1 MMKDSLRKAGA
12 AGKTLHGAPAL
23 RKSRGAARIRRTYNG
38 RTPWPLAVSQKIS
51 QLWKRYLAER
61 GYGGQRLEDL
71 RSKIYREL
79 DHGASSSSLSSSVK
93 MADVVQLLKMST
105 FVKTNLSS
113 SSREPAVAATDCSS
127 VCGWLCSSE
136 DRVDHAGLPVQRAGQ
151 QCAVHGWRCF
161 SGFTLEDVK
170 KSETRLCLHC
180 MQCRFMTC
188 SKCCL

>member
-1 MMKDSLRKAGA
+1 MTLSRLKKAPHTGPLRK
-12 AGKTLHGAPAL
+12 P
-23 RKSRGAARIRRTYNG
+23 RGAARIRRTYNG

-51 QLWKRYLAER
+51 KLWQTYLAER
-61 GYGGQRLEDL
+61 GYTAAAHRLENL

-79 DHGASSSSLSSSVK
+79 DHGASCTSSSVR
-93 MADVVQLLKMST
+93 MADVLQLLKMST
-105 FVKTNLSS
+105 FVKNNLSS
-113 SSREPAVAATDCSS
+113 SRSGAAAGGWRCS
-127 VCGWLCSSE
+127 LADE
-136 DRVDHAGLPVQRAGQ
+136 VDHAGLPMQACQ